1 MIGRNNPS
9 PSPLKTTTLTETIIN
24 LESVNPIDF
33 FGVNNNKFDLLKK
46 KFPLLKIL
54 SRGTQIKLS
63 GAPEQID
70 IAKEKIEL
78 VIQYMQRNGHLSEN
92 YFEQILGGDDAE
104 VIDNFV
110 DQNPN
115 EILVLGPNGK
125 SVRARTANQKKM
137 VTSADK
143 NDIVFAIG
151 PAGTGKTYTAV
162 ALAVR
167 ALKNKLV
174 KKIILTRPAVEAGE
188 SLGFLP
194 GDLKEKIDPYLR
206 PLYDALDDMIP
217 ADKLAYYMSSRTIEI
232 APLAYM
238 RGRTLDNA
246 FIILDEAQNAN
257 DLQIKMFLTRIG
269 SNAKAIITGDP
280 TQVDLPRNQKSG
292 LDKAVRIL
300 QNIEGIAHI
309 QLDEEDVVR
318 HKLVKAIIKAYD
330 KERENETENAYHR

>member
-1 MIGRNNPS
+1 M
-9 PSPLKTTTLTETIIN
+9 TETIIN
-24 LESVNPIDF
+24 LDTVNPIEF
-33 FGVNNNKFDLLKK
+33 FGVNNSKFDILKK

-63 GAPEQID
+63 GAPEQIE

-78 VIQYMQRNGHLSEN
+78 IIQYMERNGHLSEN

-104 VIDNFV
+104 VIDNFI
-110 DQNPN
+110 DKNPN
-115 EILVLGPNGK
+115 EVLVFGPNGK
-125 SVRARTANQKKM
+125 TVRARTANQKRM
-137 VTSADK
+137 VTAIDK

-188 SLGFLP
+188 NLGFLP

-217 ADKLAYYMSSRTIEI
+217 ADKLGYYMSTRTIEI

-246 FIILDEAQNAN
+246 FIILDESQNAN

-269 SNAKAIITGDP
+269 ANAKDIITGDP

-292 LDKAVRIL
+292 LEKAVRIL
-300 QNIEGIAHI
+300 NNIEGISHI
-309 QLDEEDVVR
+309 ELDEEDVVR
-318 HKLVKAIIKAYD
+318 HKLVKAIIKAYE
-330 KERENETENAYHR
+330 KEKENEPEGSYHR

>member
-1 MIGRNNPS
+1 
-9 PSPLKTTTLTETIIN
+9 LTEAIIN
-24 LESVNPIDF
+24 LETVNPLDF
-33 FGVNNNKFDLLKK
+33 FGVNNDKLDILKK

-54 SRGTQIKLS
+54 SRGTQVKLS
-63 GAPEQID
+63 GSPEQIVD
-70 IAKEKIEL
+70 AKEKIHL
-78 VIQYMQRNGHLSEN
+78 IIQYIERNGHMSEN
-92 YFEQILGGDDAE
+92 YFEQILGVGGDDQPT
-104 VIDNFV
+104 IDNFIER
-110 DQNPN
+110 NPN
-115 EILVLGPNGK
+115 DVLVFGPNGK
-125 SVRARTANQKKM
+125 TVRARTINQKRM
-137 VTSADK
+137 VTAVDK

-167 ALKNKLV
+167 ALKNKSV

-217 ADKLAYYMSSRTIEI
+217 ADKLAYFMTTRTIEI

-246 FIILDEAQNAN
+246 FIILDEAQNTN
-257 DLQIKMFLTRIG
+257 DGQLKMFLTRIG
-269 SNAKAIITGDP
+269 ANAKAIITGDP
-280 TQVDLPRNQKSG
+280 TQVDLPKNQRSG
-292 LDKAVRIL
+292 IDKALRIL
-300 QNIEGIAHI
+300 KNVDGIAHI
-309 QLDEEDVVR
+309 ELDEEDVVR

-330 KERENETENAYHR
+330 KDKDN

>member
-1 MIGRNNPS
+1 M
-9 PSPLKTTTLTETIIN
+9 TETIIN
-24 LESVNPIDF
+24 LDSVNPIEF
-33 FGVNNNKFDLLKK
+33 FGVNNGKLDVLKK

-54 SRGTQIKLS
+54 SRGTQLKLS

-70 IAKEKIEL
+70 LAKEKVSL
-78 VIQYMQRNGHLSEN
+78 VLQYLERNGHLSED

-104 VIDNFV
+104 ITDHFV
-110 DQNPN
+110 DKNPN
-115 EILVLGPNGK
+115 DILVFGPNGK
-125 SVRARTANQKKM
+125 TVRARTPNQKKM
-137 VTSADK
+137 VAAADK

-167 ALKNKLV
+167 ALKNKVV

-188 SLGFLP
+188 NLGFLP

-217 ADKLAYYMSSRTIEI
+217 AEKLGYYMTTRTIEI

-246 FIILDEAQNAN
+246 FIILDEAQNTN
-257 DLQIKMFLTRIG
+257 DLQLKMFLTRIG
-269 SNAKAIITGDP
+269 ANAKAIITGDP
-280 TQVDLPRNQKSG
+280 TQIDLPRNMRSG
-292 LDKAVRIL
+292 LEKASRIL
-300 QNIEGIAHI
+300 QNIEGISHI
-309 QLDEEDVVR
+309 ALSEEDVVR

-330 KERENETENAYHR
+330 KEHEKEEEGYGKR

>member
-1 MIGRNNPS
+1 
-9 PSPLKTTTLTETIIN
+9 LTETIIN
-24 LESVNPIDF
+24 LETVNPIEF
-33 FGVNNNKFDLLKK
+33 FGVNNGKLDILKK

-54 SRGTQIKLS
+54 SRGTQLKLS
-63 GAPEQID
+63 GAPEQITS
-70 IAKEKIEL
+70 AKEKIEL
-78 VIQYMQRNGHLSEN
+78 IVQYLQRNGHMSEN

-104 VIDNFV
+104 TVDNFIER
-110 DQNPN
+110 NPN
-115 EILVLGPNGK
+115 DVLVFGPNGK
-125 SVRARTANQKKM
+125 TVRARTANQKLLVAK
-137 VTSADK
+137 AER

-167 ALKNKLV
+167 ALKNKMV

-217 ADKLAYYMSSRTIEI
+217 ADKLGYYMSTRVIEI

-246 FIILDEAQNAN
+246 FIILDEAQNAT

-269 SNAKAIITGDP
+269 SNAKAIITGDL
-280 TQVDLPRNQKSG
+280 TQIDLPKNQKSG

-300 QNIEGIAHI
+300 QNIDGIAHI
-309 QLDEEDVVR
+309 ELNEEDVVR
-318 HKLVKAIIKAYD
+318 HRLVKAIIRAYD
-330 KERENETENAYHR
+330 RDKDASEAPIPVFKQPRGGKDDTTPTS

>member
-1 MIGRNNPS
+1 
-9 PSPLKTTTLTETIIN
+9 LTETIIS
-24 LESVNPIDF
+24 LDSVNPIEF
-33 FGVNNNKFDLLKK
+33 FGVNNGKLDVLKK

-54 SRGTQIKLS
+54 SRGTQLKLS

-70 IAKEKIEL
+70 TALEKVNL
-78 VIQYMQRNGHLSEN
+78 VLQYLERNGHLSED
-92 YFEQILGGDDAE
+92 YFEQILGGDDVE
-104 VIDNFV
+104 TTDNFA
-110 DQNPN
+110 DKNPN
-115 EILVLGPNGK
+115 DILVFGPNGK
-125 SVRARTANQKKM
+125 TVRARTPNQKKM
-137 VTSADK
+137 VAAADK

-188 SLGFLP
+188 NLGFLP

-217 ADKLAYYMSSRTIEI
+217 AEKLGYYMTTRTIEI

-246 FIILDEAQNAN
+246 FIILDEAQNTN
-257 DLQIKMFLTRIG
+257 DLQLKMFLTRIG
-269 SNAKAIITGDP
+269 ASAKAIITGDP
-280 TQVDLPRNQKSG
+280 TQIDLPRNMRSG
-292 LDKAVRIL
+292 LEKASRIL
-300 QNIEGIAHI
+300 QNIEGISHI
-309 QLDEEDVVR
+309 ALSEEDVVR

-330 KERENETENAYHR
+330 KEHEKEEEAYGKR

>member
-1 MIGRNNPS
+1 
-9 PSPLKTTTLTETIIN
+9 LTEAIIN
-24 LESVNPIDF
+24 LESVNPIEF
-33 FGVNNNKFDLLKK
+33 FGVNNGKLDILKK

-54 SRGTQIKLS
+54 SRGTQMKIS
-63 GAPEQID
+63 GSPEQID
-70 IAKEKIEL
+70 AAREKIDLILGYLE
-78 VIQYMQRNGHLSEN
+78 RNGHMSEN
-92 YFEQILGGDDAE
+92 YFDQILGGDDEKA
-104 VIDNFV
+104 VDNFV
-110 DQNPN
+110 ERNPN
-115 EILVLGPNGK
+115 DILVFGPNGK
-125 SVRARTANQKKM
+125 TVRARTANQKRM
-137 VTSADK
+137 VEACDK
-143 NDIVFAIG
+143 NDVVFAIG

-167 ALKNKLV
+167 ALKNKWV

-217 ADKLAYYMSSRTIEI
+217 ADKLGYYMQTRTIEI

-246 FIILDEAQNAN
+246 FIILDEAQNTN

-269 SNAKAIITGDP
+269 PSAKAIITGDP
-280 TQVDLPRNQKSG
+280 TQIDLPKNQQSG
-292 LDKAVRIL
+292 LFKAARIL
-300 QNIEGIAHI
+300 KNIEGIAQI
-309 QLDEEDVVR
+309 ELSGEDVVR

-330 KERENETENAYHR
+330 KDKENELNER

>member
-1 MIGRNNPS
+1 M
-9 PSPLKTTTLTETIIN
+9 TETIIN
-24 LESVNPIDF
+24 LETVNPIEF
-33 FGVNNNKFDLLKK
+33 FGVNNRKLDLLKK

-54 SRGTQIKLS
+54 SRGTQVKLS
-63 GAPEQID
+63 GAPEQIES
-70 IAKEKIEL
+70 AREKIDL
-78 VIQYMQRNGHLSEN
+78 IIQYMERNGDMSDN

-104 VIDNFV
+104 TIDNFV
-110 DQNPN
+110 DRNPN
-115 EILVLGPNGK
+115 DILVFGPNGK
-125 SVRARTANQKKM
+125 TVRARTANQKRM
-137 VTSADK
+137 VQAADR
-143 NDIVFAIG
+143 NDILFAIG

-217 ADKLAYYMSSRTIEI
+217 ADKLGYYMSTRTIEI

-246 FIILDEAQNAN
+246 FIILDEAQNTN

-269 SNAKAIITGDP
+269 ANAKAIITGDP
-280 TQVDLPRNQKSG
+280 TQVDLPKNQRSG
-292 LDKAVRIL
+292 LEKATRIL
-300 QNIEGIAHI
+300 KNIDGIAHI
-309 QLDEEDVVR
+309 ELDEEDVVR
-318 HKLVKAIIKAYD
+318 HRLVKAIIRAYD
-330 KERENETENAYHR
+330 KEKEREEVRHHNQ

>member
-1 MIGRNNPS
+1 
-9 PSPLKTTTLTETIIN
+9 LTETIIN

-70 IAKEKIEL
+70 IAKEKIDL
-78 VIQYMQRNGHLSEN
+78 IIQYMERNGHLSEN

-115 EILVLGPNGK
+115 EVLVFGPNGK

-246 FIILDEAQNAN
+246 FIILDESQNAN

-269 SNAKAIITGDP
+269 ANAKAIITGDP